1 MPQIIEITDLSRPEL
16 DVFCRLTEAQLR
28 NRLEP
33 EKGVFIAESP
43 TVIGLALDA
52 GYEPLAL
59 LTERKFIEGKAAGI
73 IARCGEIP
81 LYTGER
87 EVLARLTGYELTR
100 GVLCA
105 MRRPKQHTVEELC
118 QTARRVAVLE
128 GIVDST
134 NIGAIFRSAAATCI
148 IPMQDWLGLDNSARI
163 NKPST
168 VGENWRWR
176 LKKSQLTPKLQK
188 EICSITTR
196 YGRMNW
202 V

>member
-59 LTERKFIEGKAAGI
+59 LTERKFIERKAAGI

-81 LYTGER
+81 LYTCLLYTSPSPR
-87 EVLARLTGYELTR
+87 
-100 GVLCA
+100 
-105 MRRPKQHTVEELC
+105 
-118 QTARRVAVLE
+118 
-128 GIVDST
+128 DS
-134 NIGAIFRSAAATCI
+134 
-148 IPMQDWLGLDNSARI
+148 
-163 NKPST
+163 
-168 VGENWRWR
+168 
-176 LKKSQLTPKLQK
+176 
-188 EICSITTR
+188 
-196 YGRMNW
+196 
-202 V
+202 